1 MLVLTRSSSQNPA
14 AGVTATTITT
24 CTVMA
29 AAGAATS
36 TMGSPVKRLRPL
48 LPKETA
54 LAKQQVMWNP
64 SSVQQK
70 EITQN
75 PSTSTITLVTSTY
88 SSPLVT
94 SSVSMSILA
103 SSVSTPITTAS
114 ADVAAD
120 TAKYTSNVNEDTPLS
135 TELQNLQWL
144 YQQFSDMK
152 YNLVV
157 GKVPPST
164 ATGSQTPPKVLVL
177 NLSSSQTPMAG
188 VMATTSSTCMV
199 MAKLPL
205 PPAPWETQ

>member
-1 MLVLTRSSSQNPA
+1 MLVLTHSSSQNPA

-94 SSVSMSILA
+94 SSVSMSTLA

-120 TAKYTSNVNEDTPLS
+120 TAKYTSNVYRATKSPVAVPTVLGHEIQLGANHAEMWSSLEQEQGQLIAEVKKQL
-135 TELQNLQWL
+135 ELEKWQAV
-144 YQQFSDMK
+144 D
-152 YNLVV
+152 
-157 GKVPPST
+157 
-164 ATGSQTPPKVLVL
+164 
-177 NLSSSQTPMAG
+177 
-188 VMATTSSTCMV
+188 
-199 MAKLPL
+199 
-205 PPAPWETQ
+205 ETKK